1 MPVLESQDMSNSD
14 NYLELET
21 EAGDT
26 IKVLR
31 QSHPRAR
38 RLRLTVTSGGA
49 RVSYPEGTHPAQVFA
64 FLRKHANWLER
75 KLDELQLDQAG
86 PPSLRAGVPTLI
98 PLRGET
104 TRLLWR
110 DGPYPRVELDGE
122 RLILSVP
129 KPHNKRALIA
139 ARSLMH
145 SYLQQQIRRDTSR
158 YLARYSDELGAAPSG
173 VRIKPLKSLWGSLDS
188 RDRITLDLALALAP
202 LEALKY
208 VVVHEMCH
216 LRFRDHS
223 PRFWGLVGS
232 LYPEW
237 RDQRDWLKSRGHA
250 LKAELARLIEPWAD
264 PV

>member
-1 MPVLESQDMSNSD
+1 MVWITPAHGSQLICVPGRGRAPPMSTSEP

-21 EAGDT
+21 AGGDT

-31 QSHPRAR
+31 QAHPRAR

-75 KLDELQLDQAG
+75 KLDELQLDTPG

-104 TRLLWR
+104 TRLQWR
-110 DGPYPRVELDGE
+110 DGAYPRVELDGE

-129 KPHNKRALIA
+129 KPHNRRALSA

-145 SYLQQQIRRDTSR
+145 GYLQAQI
-158 YLARYSDELGAAPSG
+158 
-173 VRIKPLKSLWGSLDS
+173 
-188 RDRITLDLALALAP
+188 
-202 LEALKY
+202 
-208 VVVHEMCH
+208 
-216 LRFRDHS
+216 
-223 PRFWGLVGS
+223 
-232 LYPEW
+232 
-237 RDQRDWLKSRGHA
+237 
-250 LKAELARLIEPWAD
+250 
-264 PV
+264 

>member
-1 MPVLESQDMSNSD
+1 MSNAGN
-14 NYLELET
+14 NYLELST
-21 EAGDT
+21 PAGDT

-75 KLDELQLDQAG
+75 KLDELQIDQG
-86 PPSLRAGVPTLI
+86 PPALRAGVPTLI

-104 TRLLWR
+104 TRLVWR
-110 DGPYPRVELDGE
+110 DGAYPRVELEGE
-122 RLILSVP
+122 RLILTVP
-129 KPHNKRALIA
+129 KPHTQRALGA
-139 ARSLMH
+139 ANSLLH
-145 SYLQQQIRRDTSR
+145 AYLHAQIRRDVSR
-158 YLARYSDELGAAPSG
+158 YLARYVDDVGRAPSG

-202 LEALKY
+202 PEALKY
-208 VVVHEMCH
+208 VAVHELCH
-216 LRFRDHS
+216 LRVRDHS
-223 PRFWGLVGS
+223 ARFWGLVGS

-237 RDQRDWLKSRGHA
+237 RDQRDWLKLRGHA
-250 LKAELARLIEPWAD
+250 LKAELARLIGG
-264 PV
+264 